1 MTSILHTCDTNRIG
15 CRLSV
20 RIVLVTLVFATCG
33 TVTPQAYGQV
43 YLDSNTSHRFAQ
55 LTFGTGVQFLP
66 PTKGLSPTQRLSFH
80 IGGLHFWGHAHFFVE
95 FSPIRLFDDAVTARS
110 TPLVETGAEVY
121 PWRIENSTIRP
132 FLGAS
137 WLVHTYT
144 DPRGPVLTRNSL
156 QISTG
161 ATWSTSLGLISAAV
175 NIPLASRTPYPMSD
189 GGTKSVGTHGWY
201 GRIRWSYPIE
211 TTLGAESFR
220 ASGSEERMY
229 QQLLNRGKLDGL
241 FTSIGASSAIA
252 LSRAAHLANHQPEVD
267 VPSPF
272 TILPV
277 VSFGWR
283 FEKLPGFVQLAY
295 RPIIA
300 SNTGYGTTQQW
311 IRHAI
316 ALEGV
321 TEITNYHGFVPFVG
335 IGCGYNYLSYR
346 ETRSHN
352 AQDHHKAW
360 KPSWHLVGGWDI
372 RPTKIDRF
380 ILRTMM
386 RWSPGLSLGVGY
398 GEMPFDHLEID
409 FIQLSVR
416 L

>member
-1 MTSILHTCDTNRIG
+1 MRGTNGIG
-15 CRLSV
+15 CSLSV
-20 RIVLVTLVFATCG
+20 RIVVVTLVFVTCLFF
-33 TVTPQAYGQV
+33 TPRAYGQV

-55 LTFGTGVQFLP
+55 LTIGTGIQLLP
-66 PTKGLSPTQRLSFH
+66 PANGLSPSQRLTLH
-80 IGGLHFWGHAHFFVE
+80 VGGIHFWGHTHFFVE
-95 FSPIRLFDDAVTARS
+95 FSPVRLFDDAVTARS

-132 FLGAS
+132 FVGAS
-137 WLVHTYT
+137 WLVHTYA
-144 DPRGPVLTRNSL
+144 DPDGPVLTRNSL
-156 QISTG
+156 QISPG
-161 ATWSTSLGLISAAV
+161 ATWSTSFGLISAAV

-229 QQLLNRGKLDGL
+229 RQLLDQGKLDGL
-241 FTSIGASSAIA
+241 FVSFGASSAIA
-252 LSRAAHLANHQPEVD
+252 VSRATFLANRHPEVD

-272 TILPV
+272 TVLPI
-277 VSFGWR
+277 VSLGWR
-283 FEKLPGFVQLAY
+283 FEQLPGFIQLAY

-300 SNTGYGTTQQW
+300 SNAGYGTAQRW

-316 ALEGV
+316 GLEGV

-335 IGCGYNYLSYR
+335 IGCGYDFLSYR
-346 ETRSHN
+346 ETRLGINQEH
-352 AQDHHKAW
+352 QTTW

-380 ILRTMM
+380 ILRTIM
-386 RWSPGLSLGVGY
+386 RWSPGLSLAVSNGI
-398 GEMPFDHLEID
+398 MPFDHLEID